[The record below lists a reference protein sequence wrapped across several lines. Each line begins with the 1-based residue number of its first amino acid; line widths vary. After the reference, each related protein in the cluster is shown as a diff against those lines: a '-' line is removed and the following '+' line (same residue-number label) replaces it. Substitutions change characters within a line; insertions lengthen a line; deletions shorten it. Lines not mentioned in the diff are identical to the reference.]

1 MTLLVVSP
9 HLDDAVLS
17 CAGAIYAHA
26 RRGRRVVVATVFSE
40 GRDAARRQDEDR
52 AAVAS
57 LGAEPLHLGLLDAP
71 ERLGIARTHRA
82 LVWEAAILEA
92 DVSAVHGAIEA
103 TIERVQ
109 ATCILV
115 PLGVGDHVDHR
126 VVHAAMRDRAG
137 VVVYEDRP
145 YSFLAGA
152 TRARLSALGL
162 RVRNASTDLAAAP
175 DPAVVREQ
183 LVSLAHLRAY
193 LPDDDDDDDD
203 DARERARLASKL
215 CESNPTDAL
224 ADAVAVVT
232 AHDEETAAAAAAAIG
247 LYESQIAD
255 LFGDRIGIAA
265 ALRAASPS
273 APHAE
278 RTFARM
284 SK

>member
-57 LGAEPLHLGLLDAP
+57 LGAEPLHLGMLDAP
-71 ERLGIARTHRA
+71 ERLGVARTHRA
-82 LVWEAAILEA
+82 LVGEAAVTEA
-92 DVSAVHGAIEA
+92 DVSAVRAAIEA
-103 TIERVQ
+103 TIARVQ
-109 ATCILV
+109 ATSILV

-126 VVHAAMRDRAG
+126 VVHAAMRGRAG
-137 VVVYEDRP
+137 VLVYEDRP
-145 YSFLAGA
+145 YAFLAGA
-152 TRARLSALGL
+152 TRARLSAVGL
-162 RVRNASTDLAAAP
+162 RVRAASTDLDAAP

-193 LPDDDDDDDD
+193 LPADDDDG
-203 DARERARLASKL
+203 ARERARLASKL
-215 CESNPTDAL
+215 FESTPTDVL

-232 AHDEETAAAAAAAIG
+232 AHDEETAAAAAVAIG

-255 LFGDRIGIAA
+255 LFGDRHGIAA